1 MFSMRITLFVSLFLL
16 IQIIWSQQKEASVI
30 DSISIDKKLNNTLKD
45 TIVSKEKI
53 VLDEIKKQDSTSK
66 SQKKTKKI
74 SKKKKLIPFIKPMDK
89 VGIYDYKIMFMDG
102 SVKEVDTSLSIEGE
116 YSFNFLRKDYF
127 ELLTFPNMGEAFNKM
142 GYDFHKQPFTPQM
155 GFRVKHFGYFEKED
169 IAYYEVPSP
178 YTGRPG
184 GWIE

>member
-30 DSISIDKKLNNTLKD
+30 DSISIDKELNNTLKD
-45 TIVSKEKI
+45 TIVSNEKI
-53 VLDEIKKQDSTSK
+53 VLDEIKKQDSASK
-66 SQKKTKKI
+66 SQKSTKKI
-74 SKKKKLIPFIKPMDK
+74 SKKKKLIPFIKPMDS
-89 VGIYDYKIMFMDG
+89 VGINDYKIMFMDG
-102 SVKEVDTSLSIEGE
+102 SEKEVDTSLSIEGE

-155 GFRVKHFGYFEKED
+155 
-169 IAYYEVPSP
+169 
-178 YTGRPG
+178 
-184 GWIE
+184 